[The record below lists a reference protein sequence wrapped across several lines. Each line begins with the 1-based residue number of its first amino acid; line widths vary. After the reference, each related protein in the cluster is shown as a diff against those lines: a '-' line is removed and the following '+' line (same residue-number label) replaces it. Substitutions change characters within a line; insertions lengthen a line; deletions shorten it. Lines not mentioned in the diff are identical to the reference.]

1 MRMEEE
7 RAGQRGKEKRSV
19 SETLSLFIRGYQTT
33 LMYRIIPLSIL
44 ILQIIQ
50 NWADAERLRF
60 KARMIKYGLLLL
72 LLGYAGIRLRRYLR
86 QRKAREEAPVEEK
99 VPLFVAEE
107 PTEETGLITE
117 GEIAAVPAVREK
129 ESVITE
135 DMYIHGDIETNKD
148 LIVYGD
154 IDGNINCA
162 GNVRV
167 YGLVGGNIRCRN
179 LYLDKTEV
187 EGDIQCEER
196 IYVSHECTV
205 IGNIVAWEMVCK
217 GRIRGNAYIRRK
229 VRLEKSTQLIGDVTS
244 MEIVVQEGATIQGN
258 MHIQM
263 ME

>member
-7 RAGQRGKEKRSV
+7 KIGQSKEKRSV
-19 SETLSLFIRGYQTT
+19 SEILSLFIRGYRTT
-33 LMYRIIPLSIL
+33 LMYKVIPLSIF

-50 NWADAERLRF
+50 VWADSIEVQF
-60 KARMIKYGLLLL
+60 KAKMIKYTLVLIFT
-72 LLGYAGIRLRRYLR
+72 GYAVTRLRQHIR
-86 QRKAREEAPVEEK
+86 QKSMREEESSVPEI
-99 VPLFVAEE
+99 PLFVAEE

-154 IDGNINCA
+154 IDGNINCS

-167 YGLVGGNIRCRN
+167 YGLVGGNIRCKN

-196 IYVSHECTV
+196 VYVSHECTV